1 MTISHQMSAFCLLW
15 LLIIR
20 EAKGCVPNVQ
30 PLSGFIIMISIRVC
44 VFIWL
49 SELLRQE
56 ILKIYIVIG
65 AGGGLFGPLL
75 LFPELGKS
83 SSEEHIS
90 NGLFY
95 MCASM

>member
-1 MTISHQMSAFCLLW
+1 M
-15 LLIIR
+15 IR

-56 ILKIYIVIG
+56 ILNIYIYIVIG
-65 AGGGLFGPLL
+65 GGGGGGLFGPLL

-83 SSEEHIS
+83 SSEEHSS